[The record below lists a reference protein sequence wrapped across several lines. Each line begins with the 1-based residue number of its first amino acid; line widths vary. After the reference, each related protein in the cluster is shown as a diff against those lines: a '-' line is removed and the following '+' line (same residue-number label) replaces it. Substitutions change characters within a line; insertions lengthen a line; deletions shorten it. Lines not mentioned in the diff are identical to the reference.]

1 MCSCAQ
7 DGQELSPPEARAS
20 ALYSTTALVVR
31 RTLTPSLL
39 SSHRVAGV
47 LDILCFER

>member
-31 RTLTPSLL
+31 RTLTPSLF